1 MYDLVDRPITILSD
15 GSRFLLWAMRAWVAV
30 QSKGECPPAKLAP
43 AFLKMSAIEALPHF
57 HIAMSTLDQAGR
69 ETIHLHCPHRGQI
82 GDDEAI
88 LLRLWSDM
96 AAGDECA
103 AIAVIEMLVQADAAA
118 GYFSAVRAALSG
130 LEAGGLSPV
139 IPSCSGRNPPAML
152 NAPRRGFSA
161 RQGERRTER

>member
-30 QSKGECPPAKLAP
+30 QGKGECPPAKLAA

-118 GYFSAVRAALSG
+118 GYFSAVRAALPG
-130 LEAGGLSPV
+130 LEAAGLSPV
-139 IPSCSGRNPPAML
+139 IMARSGRELPALL
-152 NAPRRGFSA
+152 NAPRWCGRRGH
-161 RQGERRTER
+161 RRTGR